1 MKLLPVLLLLTTVAV
16 ADTEPVDPLLAE
28 LEALTERIGEREPTA
43 AEQRQMD
50 DIIERMQQRGVA
62 EMQQL
67 VDGMIDASQGTGGS
81 ISLPVYPQAQ
91 LLIHIPASGSMTLG
105 DEQYA
110 TLPGA
115 SFVTADTPQQ
125 VLAFYRQQ
133 LPGYKLHRPSLLAD
147 TDVALMQQLPA
158 GFDYARHTGSAMSIP
173 HVYIQ
178 PASDNERRKLA
189 GAKTLFFVY
198 YPQ

>member
-1 MKLLPVLLLLTTVAV
+1 MKKCIALLLMTLAFTAV
-16 ADTEPVDPLLAE
+16 AQQEDPLLAE
-28 LEALTERIGEREPTA
+28 LEALTERIGERDPTA
-43 AEQRQMD
+43 AEQRQID

-67 VDGMIDASQGTGGS
+67 VDGMIDASQGTAGS
-81 ISLPVYPQAQ
+81 ISLPVYPDAQ
-91 LLIHIPASGSMTLG
+91 LLIHIPANGSLTLG

-115 SFVTADTPQQ
+115 SFVTAASPEQ

-133 LPGYKLHRPSLLAD
+133 LPSFTLHRPSLLSD
-147 TDVALMQQLPA
+147 TDVALMQHLPA
-158 GFDYARHTGSAMSIP
+158 GFDYVRDTGRAMSIP
-173 HVYIQ
+173 HIYIQ
-178 PASDNERRKLA
+178 PASDNERRSLA
-189 GAKTLFFVY
+189 SARTLFFVY

>member
-1 MKLLPVLLLLTTVAV
+1 MKQLLAMLLLASSVVSAQT
-16 ADTEPVDPLLAE
+16 DPLLEE

-43 AEQRQMD
+43 AEQRQID

-67 VDGMIDASQGTGGS
+67 VDGMVDASQGTAGS
-81 ISLPVYPQAQ
+81 ISLPVYPDAQ

-115 SFVTADTPQQ
+115 SFVTDATPEQ

-133 LPGYKLHRPSLLAD
+133 LPSYQLHRPSLLSATD
-147 TDVALMQQLPA
+147 TALMQHLPA
-158 GFDYARHTGSAMSIP
+158 GFDYVRDTGIAMGIP
-173 HVYIQ
+173 HIYIQ
-178 PASDNERRKLA
+178 PASDNERRNLA
-189 GAKTLFFVY
+189 SARTLFFVY
-198 YPQ
+198 YP